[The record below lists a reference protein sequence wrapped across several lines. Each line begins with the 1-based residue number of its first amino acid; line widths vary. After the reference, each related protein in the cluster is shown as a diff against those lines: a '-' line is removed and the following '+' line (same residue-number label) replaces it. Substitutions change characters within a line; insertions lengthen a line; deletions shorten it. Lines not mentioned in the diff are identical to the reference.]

1 LLIKILNKHEG
12 FHPRLEQAII
22 THTTTENRLGDKESG
37 ACPAARQLPDLVI
50 KTRRPDRQTAGDDQA
65 PTSRARAV

>member
-1 LLIKILNKHEG
+1 MLIKILNKHEDL
-12 FHPRLEQAII
+12 HPRSEQAII